1 MATPVQGAA
10 DLAIVRALFAG
21 KPGAW
26 PAFVARVKDDV
37 YTGCRL
43 VCAPDELDAAFKDIF
58 AQLAADNFAR
68 LAKFDG
74 RARLSSYLRLELRD
88 LLAQRL
94 VRRFVRDR
102 NAGWPVFEAFF
113 KADIVRIISR
123 YFPPAAG
130 GGYDEDKYHDVV
142 SLLIE
147 DDCRRIRAYDGH
159 GSFGGFVL
167 GIVRNLCVDLL
178 RKELP
183 RRRLPAAIAR
193 LPALEQEV
201 FRQLYWADCP
211 PHELAARLAKKSMLS
226 GAPEAVARAVE
237 AVKAALP
244 VTYRADREA
253 EEKRPRLVPLS
264 AVGEGSDDGAELA
277 DDRDSP
283 EDHMLVREEDEN
295 LEQASAALRAV
306 IAGLAPEIRL
316 YVQLNMSHDP
326 PLPAREIARRMARP
340 VEDIY
345 RMRQLAERVLRRAL
359 SENAAVQKWL
369 SVRPSWDDQNHAAKA
384 D

>member
-1 MATPVQGAA
+1 MAPARAAAYNGGARGGRSMATPVQGAA

-26 PAFVARVKDDV
+26 PAFVALVKDDV

-88 LLAQRL
+88 LLAHGL

-183 RRRLPAAIAR
+183 RRRLPAAIVR

-264 AVGEGSDDGAELA
+264 AVGEGSDGGAADGH
-277 DDRDSP
+277 R
-283 EDHMLVREEDEN
+283 
-295 LEQASAALRAV
+295 RAR
-306 IAGLAPEIRL
+306 AG
-316 YVQLNMSHDP
+316 DP
-326 PLPAREIARRMARP
+326 PLRAAQHVPRSAPAGARDRAPHGTAGRGYLPHAPTGRARAAA
-340 VEDIY
+340 
-345 RMRQLAERVLRRAL
+345 RAERKCRGAEMAECP
-359 SENAAVQKWL
+359 SEL
-369 SVRPSWDDQNHAAKA
+369 G
-384 D
+384 